1 MCEMRCY
8 GVREGGGPSLR
19 PRKSVITI
27 STKKGAEE
35 PCKSEFDELKRRGRR
50 HQKRKLSQPINWPF
64 GVLAPEPCKARRQ
77 ELLRQISTTD
87 RTHARTGPDKQE
99 LLGSPA
105 GPALTRASPR
115 ALCAGLGQHMKS
127 TVQEFCQPQTTFH
140 TADGRRRQFPQKLD
154 LAPRITTQ
162 LARPPQRP
170 RLAASRRTKTPQ
182 NPQIRQEPYLQE
194 FLLSSHVHVHVP

>member
-1 MCEMRCY
+1 ME
-8 GVREGGGPSLR
+8 VEPSLR

-50 HQKRKLSQPINWPF
+50 HQKRHLSQPINWPF
-64 GVLAPEPCKARRQ
+64 GVLAPEPCNARR
-77 ELLRQISTTD
+77 
-87 RTHARTGPDKQE
+87 QE

-170 RLAASRRTKTPQ
+170 RLAASRRT
-182 NPQIRQEPYLQE
+182 NPPPNPKIRQEPDLKE